1 MSSGRSITKVGMA
14 GPGAMGRPIAEL
26 IARAGFD
33 VVGYDTATD
42 RVLVDPE

>member
-1 MSSGRSITKVGMA
+1 MSAGRPVTKSGMV
-14 GPGAMGRPIAEL
+14 GPGAMGRPIAGP

-42 RVLVDPE
+42 RVPVDPE